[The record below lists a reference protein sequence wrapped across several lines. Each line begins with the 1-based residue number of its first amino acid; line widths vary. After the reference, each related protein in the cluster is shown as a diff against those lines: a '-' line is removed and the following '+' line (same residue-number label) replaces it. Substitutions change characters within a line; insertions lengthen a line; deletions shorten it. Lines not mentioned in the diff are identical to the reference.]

1 MLFAEVEA
9 VQDYREPD
17 SFVSPPQARMDCM
30 SAPQPYPLFQSQRD
44 MSPKKPNSGS
54 ETRVAISPFL
64 AQERDSSCQDT

>member
-17 SFVSPPQARMDCM
+17 SFVPPPRLGWTLYV
-30 SAPQPYPLFQSQRD
+30 STPTLPFVPEPD